1 MSSGLLTR
9 VARPAQYTSSR
20 SVGSSVAVAEQYV
33 STSPV
38 PTLSPAPR
46 SSRAKPTSTSVNGTR
61 SSTRRD
67 LLQAVPDQV
76 EIVAVLDD
84 RAERVVRSLWCQLR
98 LPQESQGADP
108 VDGLCDS
115 WRLRQVELAQPVH
128 GAHNFPGELL
138 GDAGLADED
147 DLHLPL
153 LARVADP
160 VVQAATP
167 QGVMQFPGPVGGQ
180 DDSRCAIRLYRADL
194 GDADLEVGEDFQQ
207 ECLELVI
214 GTVNLVDEQHGL
226 VTSPDRLEQRP
237 FQQELRAEQPVH
249 GLLVGHLMLRQ
260 GSNLQH
266 LPCIVPFVQGLVGVD
281 TLVALQPDQ
290 PSPEDAGQ
298 DFSDLGLSDANLALQ
313 EQRATERQRDHQR
326 GSQSAVRE
334 VGTLAQVLR
343 QLADGRRVLH

>member
-67 LLQAVPDQV
+67 LLQAVADQV

-84 RAERVVRSLWCQLR
+84 RAQRVVRSLGCQLR
-98 LPQESQGADP
+98 LPKKSQGTNP
-108 VDGLCDS
+108 VDGLRDP

-128 GAHNFPGELL
+128 GAHNLPGELL
-138 GDAGLADED
+138 GGARLADED
-147 DLHLPL
+147 DLRLPL

-167 QGVMQFPGPVGGQ
+167 QSVVQFPRPVGGQ
-180 DDSRCAIRLYRADL
+180 DDCGCAIRRDRADL
-194 GDADLEVGEDFQQ
+194 RDADLEVGEDLQQ

-226 VTSPDRLEQRP
+226 VTSP
-237 FQQELRAEQPVH
+237 
-249 GLLVGHLMLRQ
+249 
-260 GSNLQH
+260 
-266 LPCIVPFVQGLVGVD
+266 
-281 TLVALQPDQ
+281 
-290 PSPEDAGQ
+290 
-298 DFSDLGLSDANLALQ
+298 
-313 EQRATERQRDHQR
+313 ERF
-326 GSQSAVRE
+326 
-334 VGTLAQVLR
+334 
-343 QLADGRRVLH
+343 